1 MILKFSRGN
10 GALSGDV
17 TTASCQNLNIDP
29 NRTASPKEVPSFFF
43 FFFVVVV
50 AGVVFFFWWQLK
62 VLEEVSTNG
71 HRHLED
77 SISSI
82 CGCFFWCSNKDGA
95 LTEAFCFLGGWNMN
109 CQRSPA
115 AEFLLLHKVKGPL
128 FLEVMVCEAKYVTPQ
143 NKLCQAGSCSLDGPC

>member
-1 MILKFSRGN
+1 MEHL
-10 GALSGDV
+10 
-17 TTASCQNLNIDP
+17 
-29 NRTASPKEVPSFFF
+29 
-43 FFFVVVV
+43 
-50 AGVVFFFWWQLK
+50 QLK

-71 HRHLED
+71 HRHLEE

-82 CGCFFWCSNKDGA
+82 CGCFFWRSNKDGA

>member
-29 NRTASPKEVPSFFF
+29 NRTASPKEVPSFLFF
-43 FFFVVVV
+43 FCCCCCWC
-50 AGVVFFFWWQLK
+50 FFFWWPLK

-82 CGCFFWCSNKDGA
+82 CGCFFWRSNKDGA

-115 AEFLLLHKVKGPL
+115 AKFLLLHKVKGPL